1 MKLLNKIALA
11 VASLAV
17 SGVALADPTG
27 VWRTVDDQTGQAKS
41 LVRITNEGGKY
52 VGRIQQLFGGNV
64 CDKCEGS
71 YKGKNLS
78 GVTVL
83 WGVSSEG
90 GNKYGGGTIM
100 DPKNDKRYK
109 VALTDN
115 GNTLIVRGY
124 VGVSALGRNQTWQRV
139 Q

>member
-100 DPKNDKRYK
+100 DPKTDKRYK

>member
-115 GNTLIVRGY
+115 GNTMVVRGY

>member
-1 MKLLNKIALA
+1 MKLLNKIAL
-11 VASLAV
+11 VLASLAV

-115 GNTLIVRGY
+115 GNTMVVRGY

>member
-1 MKLLNKIALA
+1 MKLLNKIALV

-115 GNTLIVRGY
+115 GNTMVVRGY

>member
-1 MKLLNKIALA
+1 MKTLNKIALA
-11 VASLAV
+11 VAALAV
-17 SGVALADPTG
+17 SGMALADPVG
-27 VWRTVDDQTGQAKS
+27 VWRTVDDETGQPKS

-52 VGRIQQLFGGNV
+52 VGRIQQVFSGNV
-64 CDKCEGS
+64 CNVCSGK

-100 DPKNDKRYK
+100 DPKNDKTYK
-109 VALTDN
+109 VTMTDN
-115 GNTLIVRGY
+115 GNSMVVRGY
-124 VGVSALGRNQTWQRV
+124 VGISALGRNQTWQRV

>member
-1 MKLLNKIALA
+1 MKLVNKIALA
-11 VASLAV
+11 VTAFAV

-27 VWRTVDDQTGQAKS
+27 VWRTIDDKTGQAKS

-52 VGRIQQLFGGNV
+52 VGRVQQVFGSNV
-64 CDKCEGS
+64 CDACEGS
-71 YKGKNLS
+71 YKGKNLA

-115 GNTLIVRGY
+115 GSTMTVRGY
-124 VGVSALGRNQTWQRV
+124 VGFSALGRNQTWQRV